1 MILFRRLN
9 DNILNNSFIFLL
21 TIYIMQKIAFVFDSM
36 FYGGIQ
42 RVGIDY
48 IRLLKSRGYDV
59 DIYILNPR
67 KTDGIVN
74 ELPDDCKV
82 KNISLP
88 LIFCPEAYWRAA
100 KQYWWGKY
108 AFPIIFL
115 LLRVFLFGYK
125 WAVSPRKR
133 YDIAIAFSGHLNDL
147 TFVAYDFLKTKKKCC
162 WLHGGLYSYIVIVPG
177 FERLYMKIKN
187 LVVLTDLCQKEV
199 LFFNKFLHL
208 NISKIYNPSLIKQRT
223 VDEMKVSE
231 LKKKY
236 GDFVLMVGRLSPQK
250 NHKSLIK
257 AMAYIKE
264 KYQYAC
270 NLVIVGEGELY
281 DELRTFAV
289 ENNVADICF
298 FEGNQSE
305 PQNYYAAAHLFAFS
319 SFSEGLPTVLIEAAS
334 FGLPLVSSDS
344 SVREILGCNEY
355 GLISP
360 IDDYITLGENIYVML
375 SDKNLYHKYS
385 ALALARSEVFA
396 PEGIMGRIEGFLQT
410 LH

>member
-1 MILFRRLN
+1 MPKL
-9 DNILNNSFIFLL
+9 
-21 TIYIMQKIAFVFDSM
+21 AFVFDSM

-48 IRLLKSRGYDV
+48 IRLLKSRGYEVDV
-59 DIYILNPR
+59 YVLNPK

-74 ELPDDCKV
+74 ELSDDCRV
-82 KNISLP
+82 KNIPLP
-88 LIFCPEAYWRAA
+88 LVLCPEAYWRAA

-108 AFPIIFL
+108 AFPIVFL
-115 LLRVFLFGYK
+115 LLRIFLFGYK
-125 WAVSPRKR
+125 WIVSPRKK
-133 YDIAIAFSGHLNDL
+133 YDVAIAFSGHLNDL
-147 TFVAYDFLKTKKKCC
+147 TFVAYDFLKAKKKCC
-162 WLHGGLYSYIVIVPG
+162 WLHGGLFSYMVIVPG

-208 NISKIYNPSLIKQRT
+208 NICKIYNPSFIKQRT
-223 VDEMKVSE
+223 VNETKVNE
-231 LKKKY
+231 LKEKY
-236 GDFVLMVGRLSPQK
+236 GDFVLMVARLSPPK

-257 AMAYIKE
+257 AIAYIKD

-270 NLVIVGEGELY
+270 NLVMVGEGELH
-281 DELRTFAV
+281 DELKAFAV

-319 SFSEGLPTVLIEAAS
+319 SFSEGLPTVLIEAGS
-334 FGLPLVSSDS
+334 FALPLVSSDT
-344 SVREILGCNEY
+344 SVREILGYNEF

-360 IDDYITLGENIYVML
+360 IDDHIALGENIYAIL
-375 SDKNLYHKYS
+375 SDRNMYHKYS
-385 ALALARSEVFA
+385 TLALTRSRIFA
-396 PEGIMGRIEGFLQT
+396 PEVIVDKIEQFLQT
-410 LH
+410 LY